1 MSESEFPIVVHG
13 TTVEPREDVDGSWF
27 AHVFDAEDRYTVDG
41 LDTSRESADVMAH
54 VAAALLRRAVERAT
68 ADMQADLAEAQAD
81 RDRMGAILAED
92 FPRIKSIVFPDPGGA
107 LAMQFTPTWVL
118 GLLAHTFGELL
129 GEAPNYVEL
138 RATHREHGPLLF
150 TIQRAGGT
158 TPHDGR
164 VAAEARCA
172 DLQARLDAT
181 ADMAKDFLSA
191 QVAEKNRS
199 NALRDRLDAAM
210 AFADPAARK
219 GLLAALTPETI
230 EACLSAR
237 GWTDV
242 SSPSLVNIREWRHDG
257 TNEYAATPL
266 RVDFCDYAM
275 HVDSAL
281 RDIGEIEGRPAVAVY
296 LDMVGK

>member
-13 TTVEPREDVDGSWF
+13 TTVEKPVGGPGEWSVDVGDDHDGF
-27 AHVFDAEDRYTVDG
+27 TIAHTGPLSDAGQIAR
-41 LDTSRESADVMAH
+41 
-54 VAAALLRRAVERAT
+54 VAAALLRRTVERAT
-68 ADMQADLAEAQAD
+68 ADLQADLAEAQAD
-81 RDRMGAILAED
+81 RDRMGAILVED

-107 LAMQFTPTWVL
+107 LAMQFTPTWML

-158 TPHDGR
+158 TPHAGR
-164 VAAEARCA
+164 VAAEARA
-172 DLQARLDAT
+172 DALQAR
-181 ADMAKDFLSA
+181 F
-191 QVAEKNRS
+191 
-199 NALRDRLDAAM
+199 DAAM